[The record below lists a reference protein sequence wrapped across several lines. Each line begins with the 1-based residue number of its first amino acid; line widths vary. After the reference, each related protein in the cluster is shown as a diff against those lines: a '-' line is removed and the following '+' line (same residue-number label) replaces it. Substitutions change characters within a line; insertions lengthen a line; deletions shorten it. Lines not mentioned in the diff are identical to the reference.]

1 MEDFKVRMLDE
12 AEALWAKIIDLEK
25 FVTTSDVFTNL
36 SWKVR
41 MATRF
46 QLFMMRRYYFWLSH
60 RISLLCTPEDI
71 TEYTTPVATVEEP
84 VAEIAAE
91 APKKTNKPK
100 KKTKKKV
107 SNE

>member
-71 TEYTTPVATVEEP
+71 TEYTTPVAVEEP
-84 VAEIAAE
+84 VIEIAAE

>member
-12 AEALWAKIIDLEK
+12 AEALWAKIINLEK
-25 FVTTSDVFTNL
+25 FVTTSDAFTNL
-36 SWKVR
+36 SWRVR

-60 RISLLCTPEDI
+60 RISLLCTPDDI
-71 TEYTTPVATVEEP
+71 TEYTTPVAAVEEP
-84 VAEIAAE
+84 VEVIAE
-91 APKKTNKPK
+91 APKKTSKPK

>member
-12 AEALWAKIIDLEK
+12 AEALWAKIIDLEE

-36 SWKVR
+36 SWRVR
-41 MATRF
+41 ITTRF

-71 TEYTTPVATVEEP
+71 TEYTTPVAVEEP
-84 VAEIAAE
+84 VVEIASE
-91 APKKTNKPK
+91 TPKKNNKPK

>member
-12 AEALWAKIIDLEK
+12 AEALWAKIINLEK

-60 RISLLCTPEDI
+60 RISLLCTSDDI

-84 VAEIAAE
+84 VEVIAE
-91 APKKTNKPK
+91 APKKASKSK
-100 KKTKKKV
+100 KKSKKKV

>member
-12 AEALWAKIIDLEK
+12 AEALWAKIIDLEE

-36 SWKVR
+36 SWRVR
-41 MATRF
+41 MTTRF

-71 TEYTTPVATVEEP
+71 TEYTTPVAVEEP
-84 VAEIAAE
+84 VVEIAAE
-91 APKKTNKPK
+91 TPKKNNKPK

>member
-12 AEALWAKIIDLEK
+12 AEALWAKIIALEK

-36 SWKVR
+36 SWRVR

-71 TEYTTPVATVEEP
+71 TEYTTPVAVEEP
-84 VAEIAAE
+84 VVEIAAE
-91 APKKTNKPK
+91 TPKKNNNPK